1 IYMGLKGLPLL
12 CEELVRHGLTSDTPA
27 AIVQHGTLPT
37 QRVITGDLDTLPAL
51 AVEAGL
57 KAPTLIIVG
66 NVVKLREKLGWF
78 QPELH
83 GDQTPRTPLE
93 APDHLS

>member
-1 IYMGLKGLPLL
+1 MGLKGLPLL
-12 CEELVRHGLTSDTPA
+12 CEALIKHGLTAETPA

-37 QRVITGDLDTLPAL
+37 QRVITGDLNTLPAL
-51 AVEAGL
+51 AEAAHL

-83 GDQTPRTPLE
+83 SDQAHHTPLE
-93 APDHLS
+93 TPDHLR